1 MLRGKTTVYCAHRLS
16 SIINVDTI
24 HVLANGKVV
33 EEGSHHELI
42 IKENSVYKEMWHNYL
57 READDLPEEIKQTI
71 TIDVPKS

>member
-1 MLRGKTTVYCAHRLS
+1 LLKGKTTVYCAHRLS

-42 IKENSVYKEMWHNYL
+42 NKENSVYKEMWHNYL
-57 READDLPEEIKQTI
+57 READDVSEEIIKTI
-71 TIDVPKS
+71 SVEVPKS